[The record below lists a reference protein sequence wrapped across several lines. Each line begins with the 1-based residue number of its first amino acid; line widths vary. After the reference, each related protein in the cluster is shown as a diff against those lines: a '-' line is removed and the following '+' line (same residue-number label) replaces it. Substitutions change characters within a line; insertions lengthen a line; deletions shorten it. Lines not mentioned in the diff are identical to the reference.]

1 MGKPLDVFQR
11 LGSPVNKVCVVG
23 GGGAGDA
30 YSGFQVTGMIV
41 WEQKN
46 PLGFQ

>member
-1 MGKPLDVFQR
+1 MGKPLDVCQR

-23 GGGAGDA
+23 GGGGGVGVDE

-46 PLGFQ
+46 P